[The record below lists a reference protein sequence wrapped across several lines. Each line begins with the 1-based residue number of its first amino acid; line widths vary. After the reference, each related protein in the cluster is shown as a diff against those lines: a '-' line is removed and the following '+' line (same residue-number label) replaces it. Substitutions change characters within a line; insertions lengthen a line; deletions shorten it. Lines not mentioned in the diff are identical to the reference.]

1 MRLCAP
7 ITFPRVAG
15 LFNQPLKEFVMSEN
29 QELFALSSAVR
40 EQIASAA
47 EILCDVSKDAQISKE
62 SIAQL
67 FKAMKAEA
75 GEITYSMFE
84 AVRLAFVE
92 VATVRS
98 RDNGAIDPA
107 GAADDRW
114 GEVYAYLREVH
125 GLKKPSKSGESPES
139 AAARM
144 EAKRAKDKADA
155 EKMAEGK
162 SLSDLREA
170 QVALY
175 QTATPESIAKA
186 KALDKA
192 IKLVEKVEKEE
203 RKGAVGALKKGAQ
216 DAFKDCLDALVNAND
231 EQGLSDLILTIK
243 AFMPST
249 ITH

>member
-1 MRLCAP
+1 
-7 ITFPRVAG
+7 
-15 LFNQPLKEFVMSEN
+15 MSEN
-29 QELFALSSAVR
+29 KVELFELSSNVR

-75 GEITYSMFE
+75 GEVTYSMWE
-84 AVRLAFVE
+84 AVRLAFVA

-114 GEVYAYLREVH
+114 GEVTAYLREIH

-216 DAFKDCLDALVNAND
+216 EAFKECLDALVDGNN
-231 EQGLSDLILTIK
+231 ERGLSDLILILK
-243 AFMPST
+243 RFPADCAQRDSMQ
-249 ITH
+249 

>member
-1 MRLCAP
+1 
-7 ITFPRVAG
+7 
-15 LFNQPLKEFVMSEN
+15 MSEN
-29 QELFALSSAVR
+29 KVELFELSANVR

-47 EILCDVSKDAQISKE
+47 ETLCDVSKDAQISKE

-67 FKAMKAEA
+67 FKAMKADA
-75 GEITYSMFE
+75 GEVTYSMWE
-84 AVRLAFVE
+84 AVRLAFVA

-114 GEVYAYLREVH
+114 GEVTAYLREIH

-216 DAFKDCLDALVNAND
+216 EAFKECLDALVDGNN
-231 EQGLSDLILTIK
+231 ERGLSDLILILK
-243 AFMPST
+243 RFPADCAQRDSLQSPVLDMGYEM
-249 ITH
+249 

>member
-1 MRLCAP
+1 
-7 ITFPRVAG
+7 
-15 LFNQPLKEFVMSEN
+15 MSEN
-29 QELFALSSAVR
+29 QVEVFELSSNVR
-40 EQIASAA
+40 EQIACAA
-47 EILCDVSKDAQISKE
+47 ETLCDVSKDAQISKE

-67 FKAMKAEA
+67 FRAMKSAAE
-75 GEITYSMFE
+75 GGVLTYSMWE

-114 GEVYAYLREVH
+114 GEVATYLREIH
-125 GLKKPSKSGESPES
+125 SLKKPSKSGESPES

-144 EAKRAKDKADA
+144 EAKRAKDKAEA

-170 QVALY
+170 QMALY
-175 QTATPESIAKA
+175 QAATPESIAKA
-186 KALDKA
+186 KSLDKA

-216 DAFKDCLDALVNAND
+216 EAFKECLDTLVDGNN
-231 EQGLSDLILTIK
+231 ERGLSDLILILK
-243 AFMPST
+243 RFPADCAQRDSMQ
-249 ITH
+249 

>member
-1 MRLCAP
+1 
-7 ITFPRVAG
+7 
-15 LFNQPLKEFVMSEN
+15 MSEN
-29 QELFALSSAVR
+29 KVELFELSSNVR
-40 EQIASAA
+40 EQIASCA
-47 EILCDVSKDAQISKE
+47 EVLCDISKDALISKNT
-62 SIAQL
+62 IADI
-67 FKAMKAEA
+67 FRVMKSEAE
-75 GEITYSMFE
+75 GGVLTFSMWE
-84 AVRLAFVE
+84 AVRLAFVA

-114 GEVYAYLREVH
+114 GEVTAYLREFH
-125 GLKKPSKSGESPES
+125 GLKKPSKSSESPES

-216 DAFKDCLDALVNAND
+216 EAFKECLDALVNAND

-243 AFMPST
+243 SFMPST

>member
-1 MRLCAP
+1 
-7 ITFPRVAG
+7 
-15 LFNQPLKEFVMSEN
+15 MSEN
-29 QELFALSSAVR
+29 KVELFELSSVVR

-47 EILCDVSKDAQISKE
+47 EILCDVNKDARISKE
-62 SIAQL
+62 SIAEV
-67 FKAMKAEA
+67 FKAMKSEAE
-75 GEITYSMFE
+75 GGVLTFSMWE
-84 AVRLAFVE
+84 SVRLAFVA

-114 GEVYAYLREVH
+114 GEVTAYLREFY

-203 RKGAVGALKKGAQ
+203 RRGAVGALKKGAQ
-216 DAFKDCLDALVNAND
+216 DAFKECLDALVNAND